1 MPNNII
7 KSVETL
13 EEEEVCVDPD
23 ADADAA
29 LLVQE

>member
-23 ADADAA
+23 ADAA